1 MAEPPPIRPLGGLSD
16 GTQGARSLLE
26 SGPVGGKKGGPPA
39 LFSLGGISVRA
50 MVDPPSPKPAKGV
63 PFDGLGEGGLNRA
76 RSEGIL
82 FLGPGP

>member
-1 MAEPPPIRPLGGLSD
+1 MGPGVRP
-16 GTQGARSLLE
+16 LLE
-26 SGPVGGKKGGPPA
+26 SGPVGGKKGGPPT

-63 PFDGLGEGGLNRA
+63 PFAGLGEGGLNRA